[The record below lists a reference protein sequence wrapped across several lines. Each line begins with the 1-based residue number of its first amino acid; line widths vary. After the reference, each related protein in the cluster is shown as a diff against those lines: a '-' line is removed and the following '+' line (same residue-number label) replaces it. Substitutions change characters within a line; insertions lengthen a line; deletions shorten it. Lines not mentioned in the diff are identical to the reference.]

1 MKYLLKSGDY
11 MYVNSGN
18 NPKRTPYSD
27 ENLSEPLYVRVCG
40 NYKILNEPVVET
52 YFPNGRSDYQLLYIH
67 SGKAHFYFD
76 GVEHILTKGHMVL
89 YRPGQPQIY
98 YYYGTDKPDVYF
110 VHFAGHKTEEILK
123 KYLIPE
129 DSNMFFAGISPDF
142 QRLFLQIILELQLL
156 RPNYERF
163 TETVLEH
170 IFIMI
175 NRALYADDLLHGD
188 VVNDIEK
195 AMNYFIKNY
204 DKPISIENYAKENMM
219 SKNWFIHCFKNITKV
234 TPMQYILSLR
244 ISAAKNFLENT
255 EKNISQIA
263 NAVGYDNA
271 LYFSRLFRKHTG
283 YSPSDYRKLALNSNK
298 ADTTKN

>member
-1 MKYLLKSGDY
+1 MDYDERLITSMPIEGD
-11 MYVNSGN
+11 
-18 NPKRTPYSD
+18 
-27 ENLSEPLYVRVCG
+27 
-40 NYKILNEPVVET
+40 
-52 YFPNGRSDYQLLYIH
+52 
-67 SGKAHFYFD
+67 
-76 GVEHILTKGHMVL
+76 
-89 YRPGQPQIY
+89 
-98 YYYGTDKPDVYF
+98 
-110 VHFAGHKTEEILK
+110 
-123 KYLIPE
+123 
-129 DSNMFFAGISPDF
+129 
-142 QRLFLQIILELQLL
+142 
-156 RPNYERF
+156 
-163 TETVLEH
+163 
-170 IFIMI
+170 
-175 NRALYADDLLHGD
+175 
-188 VVNDIEK
+188 NDIEK

-298 ADTTKN
+298 TDTTKN